1 MSPWWSIG
9 KADGQGQGQRWS
21 WCPCIT
27 CSQTQH
33 LRGTWGKPQGRGC
46 IRQGSK
52 GEQAVQP
59 CHHSSLGLQ
68 AKLIFHVFF
77 IPLPVLWITVSFP
90 ASPSLLRTPC
100 LHDVFFKRWKKIKVC
115 CLQMFWDIP
124 CIALPLPS
132 PLGKAHGTAEAKM
145 CDVFLDLYVNIFI
158 LTGRNNF
165 KIPGKQLKEKKNKLD
180 MQ

>member
-1 MSPWWSIG
+1 
-9 KADGQGQGQRWS
+9 
-21 WCPCIT
+21 
-27 CSQTQH
+27 
-33 LRGTWGKPQGRGC
+33 
-46 IRQGSK
+46 
-52 GEQAVQP
+52 
-59 CHHSSLGLQ
+59 
-68 AKLIFHVFF
+68 
-77 IPLPVLWITVSFP
+77 
-90 ASPSLLRTPC
+90 
-100 LHDVFFKRWKKIKVC
+100 
-115 CLQMFWDIP
+115 MFWDIP